1 MNLSK
6 LVEDWFLSI
15 GCFKIDCGDNSL
27 ACTLFYIL
35 CCNSG
40 VLTLNCLDCLKIILG
55 RLITTCFDLFICC
68 FPFCSCYELL
78 SLNFMSWVAKS
89 LVTLQILIGV
99 YKEDMNSSNLTSPNY
114 NYQKEKK
121 KMFWVWWV
129 YSECDCVVIR
139 CKWCL
144 IFIWSLL

>member
-89 LVTLQILIGV
+89 LVTLQLLLVFTTKTWTVQISLP
-99 YKEDMNSSNLTSPNY
+99 LTIII
-114 NYQKEKK
+114 KK
-121 KMFWVWWV
+121 KKKNVLGLMSLFRVWL
-129 YSECDCVVIR
+129 CCN
-139 CKWCL
+139 
-144 IFIWSLL
+144 